1 MPRTLSN
8 AARLNL
14 NATSATEPLLTLL
27 EITHPDLAEPVR
39 VVGDTQDI
47 TVEGHL
53 FLACA
58 FDIQLPEES
67 EGRVPQAQ
75 LTVDN
80 VGRELVQWIELSRG
94 GIGAQC
100 RVMQLLRS
108 QPAVIEYDI
117 TLDMSGIEVSQTT
130 VTATLGYVDFLNLQ
144 AVAISY
150 RPETAP
156 GCF

>member
-1 MPRTLSN
+1 MPRNLSE
-8 AARLNL
+8 AARRNL

-27 EITHPDLAEPVR
+27 EITHPDLAAPVR
-39 VVGDTQDI
+39 VVNDVQDI
-47 TVEGHL
+47 TVAGSV
-53 FLACA
+53 FIACA
-58 FDIQLPEES
+58 FNLQLPEES
-67 EGRVPQAQ
+67 DGRVPQAQ

-94 GIGAQC
+94 GIDAQC
-100 RVMQLLRS
+100 RILQLLRS
-108 QPAVIEYDI
+108 QPTVIEYDI
-117 TLDMSGIEVSQTT
+117 TLDMSGIEVSQTA
-130 VTATLGYVDFLNLQ
+130 VTATLGYVDFLSKQ